1 MSIADPAAEA
11 EADYDGAE
19 LHVGIPEYQ
28 AEYAGY
34 QAWAGQTGP
43 EAEPAPYMLTAQAEA
58 ALDAAGPEIGAE
70 P

>member
-1 MSIADPAAEA
+1 MSIAAPAAEA
-11 EADYDGAE
+11 EADYDGA
-19 LHVGIPEYQ
+19 LEYQ

-34 QAWAGQTGP
+34 QAWAGQAGP
-43 EAEPAPYMLTAQAEA
+43 GAEPVPYTLTAQAEA